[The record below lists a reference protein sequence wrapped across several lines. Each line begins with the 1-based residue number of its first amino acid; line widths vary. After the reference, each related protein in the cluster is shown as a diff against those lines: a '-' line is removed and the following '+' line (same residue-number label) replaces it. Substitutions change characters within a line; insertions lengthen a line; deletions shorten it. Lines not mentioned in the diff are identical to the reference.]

1 MLWEFK
7 KLNLINHFLT
17 ISDKPKNIHKSVGVF
32 FCFLKKELY
41 LCKTINKSLK

>member
-32 FCFLKKELY
+32 LFSEKRVVPLQD
-41 LCKTINKSLK
+41 N